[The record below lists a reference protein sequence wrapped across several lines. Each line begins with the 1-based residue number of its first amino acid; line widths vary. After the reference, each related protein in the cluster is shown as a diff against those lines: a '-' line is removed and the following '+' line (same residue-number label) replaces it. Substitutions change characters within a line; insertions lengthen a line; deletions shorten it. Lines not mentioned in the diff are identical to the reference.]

1 MLKLKNLIFDIS
13 ALIKNNNFVPQIL
26 IYIERLK
33 LLGKNKFM
41 ELNLNALPFRSI
53 CIGNE
58 AWAFL

>member
-41 ELNLNALPFRSI
+41 ELKQSNSSI
-53 CIGNE
+53 NNE
-58 AWAFL
+58 YYA